1 MNTKID
7 QTDAITSPILVTGAA
22 GQVGS
27 VGFKIVEILRGKGVP
42 VRAMVR
48 RDDDRSKALATLGA
62 EIVKGDLTD
71 SRDVSRVME
80 GCKRFYFGMSVSSS
94 YLEATVNTAAMAKH
108 YGVELFLNISQMTVS
123 EMSISKTTSSPQQ
136 KLHWL
141 CEQALNWSGL
151 PIVHVRP
158 TVFLE
163 NPFFYNFAVETV
175 RRTGELQLPFGS
187 GKSSLIAAQDVARV
201 MAEILISPGDHL
213 GRTYELTGPKVQ
225 DLNAVA
231 EEYSKGLGRTVKYRA
246 LSWEEW
252 ADRYLK
258 GSGLP
263 EHVSNHLATTA
274 LRDGE
279 NRYDRLTHDVEIV
292 TGMKPMTI
300 QEWVRVH
307 ARTFEGE
314 P

>member
-1 MNTKID
+1 
-7 QTDAITSPILVTGAA
+7 
-22 GQVGS
+22 
-27 VGFKIVEILRGKGVP
+27 
-42 VRAMVR
+42 MVR

-62 EIVKGDLTD
+62 EIVTGDLTD
-71 SRDVSRVME
+71 VSDVSRVTE
-80 GCKRFYFGMSVSSS
+80 GCKRLYFGMSVSSS
-94 YLEATVNTAAMAKH
+94 YLEATVNTAAVAKH
-108 YGVELFLNISQMTVS
+108 YGVELFLNMSQMTVS
-123 EMSISKTTSSPQQ
+123 EMSISKTTTSPQQ
-136 KLHWL
+136 KQHWL

-151 PIVHVRP
+151 PVVHVRP

-163 NPFFYNFAVETV
+163 NPFFYNFAVETI

-187 GKSSLIAAQDVARV
+187 GRTSPIAAQDVARV
-201 MAEILISPGDHL
+201 MAEILISPGDYL
-213 GRTYELTGPKVQ
+213 GRIYALTGPKAQ

-231 EEYSKGLGRTVKYRA
+231 EEYSKGLGRTVQYRA

-263 EHVSNHLATTA
+263 EHVANHLATMA
-274 LRDGE
+274 LRHGE
-279 NRYDRLTHDVEIV
+279 NRYDRLTHDVEMV
-292 TGMKPMTI
+292 TGIKPMTI
-300 QEWVRVH
+300 REWVRVH